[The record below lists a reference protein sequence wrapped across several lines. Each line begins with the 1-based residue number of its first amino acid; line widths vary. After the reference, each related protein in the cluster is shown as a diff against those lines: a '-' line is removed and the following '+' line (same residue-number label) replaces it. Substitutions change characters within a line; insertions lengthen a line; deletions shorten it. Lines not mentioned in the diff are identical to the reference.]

1 MWTEE
6 AVIWKDVKPF
16 SYPQKGIDGYYNYGC
31 RPKGRT
37 RYYKLRR
44 RKVYRQIR
52 KYGFD
57 VTECWNLYHTIMR
70 WLSDNVGGFF
80 RECGDENDW
89 DGGLNPSNY
98 VVIMEL
104 CKKRLYSY
112 QQYLKE
118 YLQSLDRDN
127 YHQFLDFVI
136 PRLVYFE
143 KHFVGYP
150 AKFSSGGEWHTI
162 LKEMMDRLMER
173 DTKLFVEYF
182 FYLWD

>member
-1 MWTEE
+1 MEE
-6 AVIWKDVKPF
+6 IWKDVKPF
-16 SYPQKGIDGYYNYGC
+16 SYPQKGINGYYNYGYS
-31 RPKGRT
+31 PKRRT
-37 RYYKLRR
+37 RYYKLRK

-57 VTECWNLYHTIMR
+57 VTECWNLYNTIMR

-89 DGGLNPSNY
+89 DANLNSSNY
-98 VVIMEL
+98 MVVIEL
-104 CKKRLYSY
+104 CKERQYSY
-112 QQYLKE
+112 QQHLKE
-118 YLQSLDRDN
+118 YLESLTGDN

-150 AKFSSGGEWHTI
+150 AKFNSDEEWNKI
-162 LKEMMDRLMER
+162 LKEMVQGMCQNDY
-173 DTKLFVEYF
+173 KLFVENF